1 MHIETSSPIFAAL
14 HMPVRKTRTMAER
27 GPEPGLRA
35 QTEALD
41 MHTQE
46 QVANSLEKHYLER
59 VTRETGL
66 TLTEVARRARL
77 APTTLTRFMS
87 REDDKH
93 SLRPS
98 TLRAVE
104 QVTRVPLPPEL
115 AAAARGMEAQADQA
129 PEEQPGT
136 VPLFALYGALD
147 HGDYLRNEQPTDMAP
162 RLPGIARNMK
172 VYAVRMPD
180 ASMEPWRHANELVYV
195 DPTRFAS
202 PGDHALVELSHPR
215 DPDHPRSIFR
225 IRRIIARNRDGSL
238 RLSSYVEQDVETV
251 PRERVLGVHR
261 VLEWTEAS
269 IG

>member
-1 MHIETSSPIFAAL
+1 
-14 HMPVRKTRTMAER
+14 MAQS
-27 GPEPGLRA
+27 GPPPGLRA
-35 QTEALD
+35 RIEAMN

-46 QVANSLEKHYLER
+46 HIANTPERDYLER

-66 TLTEVARRARL
+66 TLTEIARRAKL

-87 REDDKH
+87 RDDDKH

-104 QVTRVPLPPEL
+104 QVSRVPLPPEL
-115 AAAARGMEAQADQA
+115 AAAARGMEPTSDQA
-129 PEEQPGT
+129 AEERPGT
-136 VPLFALYGALD
+136 VPLFSLYAASD
-147 HGDYLRNEQPTDMAP
+147 HGDFLRNDQPTDIAP
-162 RLPGIARNMK
+162 RLPGIAHNMR

-180 ASMEPWRHANELVYV
+180 ASMAPWRQPNELVYI

-202 PGDHALVELSHPR
+202 AGDHALVELSHPR
-215 DPDHPRSIFR
+215 DPNHPRSVFR
-225 IRRIIARNRDGSL
+225 IRRIAARNRDGSL
-238 RLSSYVEQDVETV
+238 RLTPYDGGETEAV

-261 VLEWTEAS
+261 VLEWPEAS